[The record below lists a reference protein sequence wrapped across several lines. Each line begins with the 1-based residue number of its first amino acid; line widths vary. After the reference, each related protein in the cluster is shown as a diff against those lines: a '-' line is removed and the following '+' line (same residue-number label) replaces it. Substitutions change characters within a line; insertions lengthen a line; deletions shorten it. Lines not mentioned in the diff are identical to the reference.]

1 MLILLK
7 KETLL
12 SNFYTCL
19 ISFKKKNLQKCV
31 LLETLALVGFPLS
44 LVFGLPGWMDGG
56 QGGGGRQ
63 LRELNLDRGV
73 GAGKSHHVRTRAAG
87 ENLVL
92 FAFPGF
98 PKILR
103 MSLFCGL
110 RLIFS
115 EQEMT
120 VRL

>member
-1 MLILLK
+1 MCSARNFSSRC
-7 KETLL
+7 L
-12 SNFYTCL
+12 SAKPWL
-19 ISFKKKNLQKCV
+19 WSSRV
-31 LLETLALVGFPLS
+31 
-44 LVFGLPGWMDGG
+44 DGG

-98 PKILR
+98 PKMLP
-103 MSLFCGL
+103 MNLFCGL

-120 VRL
+120 GRL